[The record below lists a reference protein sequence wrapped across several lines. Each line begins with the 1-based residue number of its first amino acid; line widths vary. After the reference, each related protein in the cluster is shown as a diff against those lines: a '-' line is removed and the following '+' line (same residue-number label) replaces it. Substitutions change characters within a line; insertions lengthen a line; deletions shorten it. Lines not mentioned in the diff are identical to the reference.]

1 MGKDSTLEMLF
12 YDINMRRKMG
22 SWLLGM
28 RSQIF
33 CKMRQIIPCLCANQV
48 KEWRGETED
57 AEVLLGKVHE

>member
-1 MGKDSTLEMLF
+1 
-12 YDINMRRKMG
+12 MG
-22 SWLLGM
+22 SWLQGM

-33 CKMRQIIPCLCANQV
+33 YKMREIIPCLCANQV